1 MNLNDL
7 QLDALREMSNI
18 GSGNA
23 ATALASMLGQSVDL
37 HVPTALAL
45 ELADAVDA
53 VGNAE
58 DSVNAVIIGVFG
70 DLDATV
76 LLLFDPESA
85 STLCGLLGVQDDPEM
100 ELSALGEIGNILGSS
115 YVQAMGSMTGLHME
129 PHPPVAMADMLGAI
143 VSSVLVVT
151 AADTDLALLLDSR
164 MTVDS
169 TACNFGFLFVPGG
182 EGVALLLDRLGLG
195 EAA

>member
-1 MNLNDL
+1 MTLNDL
-7 QLDALREMSNI
+7 QLDALREMANI
-18 GSGNA
+18 GSGTA

-58 DSVNAVIIGVFG
+58 DEVSAVIIGAFG

-76 LLLFDPESA
+76 LLLFDPDSA
-85 STLCGLLGVQDDPEM
+85 NTLCSLLGVVDDPEM
-100 ELSALGEIGNILGSS
+100 QLSALGEIGNILGSS
-115 YVQAMGSMTGLHME
+115 YVQAMGRMTGLHME

-143 VSSVLVVT
+143 VASVLAIT
-151 AADTDLALLLDSR
+151 AADTDLALLLDSK
-164 MTVDS
+164 MTVDG
-169 TACNFGFLFVPGG
+169 TECKFGFLYVPSGA
-182 EGVALLLDRLGLG
+182 GVALLLDRLGLG

>member
-1 MNLNDL
+1 MNLTDL

-53 VGNAE
+53 VGNPE
-58 DSVNAVIIGVFG
+58 DTVSAVIIGVFG

-85 STLCGLLGVQDDPEM
+85 NTLCSLLGVEGDPEM
-100 ELSALGEIGNILGSS
+100 ALSALGEIGNILGSS
-115 YVQAMGSMTGLHME
+115 YVQAMGTMTNLHME

-143 VSSVLVVT
+143 VASVLAVT
-151 AADTDLALLLDSR
+151 AADTDLALLLDSK
-164 MTVDS
+164 MTVDG
-169 TACNFGFLFVPGG
+169 TACKFGFLYVPSGA
-182 EGVALLLDRLGLG
+182 GVALLLDRLGLG

>member
-53 VGNAE
+53 VGNGE
-58 DSVNAVIIGVFG
+58 DTVSAVIIGVFG

-76 LLLFDPESA
+76 LLLFEPESA
-85 STLCGLLGVQDDPEM
+85 STLCSLLGVEGDPEM

-115 YVQAMGSMTGLHME
+115 YVQAMGTMTSLHME
-129 PHPPVAMADMLGAI
+129 PYPPVAVSDMLGAI
-143 VSSVLVVT
+143 VASVLAFT

-164 MTVDS
+164 MTVDG
-169 TACNFGFLFVPGG
+169 TACKFGFLFVPGG
-182 EGVALLLDRLGLG
+182 AGVALLLDRLGLG